1 MADTAATETMVPSKT
16 KRRKS
21 SIGRRLG
28 LLLLVIVL
36 FLFSILLV
44 ITSKVIKSQTTES
57 YYEMA
62 HEIVN
67 GRADEINKWIEVYI
81 NDLKVYSN
89 ADIVSTGDDEQVID
103 WLHDHQQIR
112 NPDYDYM
119 FFCDSEGTSYR
130 DTGLVGGKGALV
142 ERDYYKAMMN
152 ENKNTFVGNVVLSKT
167 SGQYV
172 MPIARAAKNAQGK
185 TFGFFIGML
194 GINALKEEVEQFK
207 IGETGYFLLIDKN
220 GQIVAHRN
228 PDYVLQQIEVI
239 PEVAN
244 LVYSGTGKD
253 KYAEFELDGDKCV
266 AFIAPVA
273 DTGYSIG
280 YIVSLSE
287 VHTATLKT
295 QKVVIVVGLIVA
307 LILAVVFYF
316 ALSRVLARLKKVN
329 VLIKD
334 LSSGDAD
341 LTIRLKIQKQDEIG
355 ELVSGVNMFLEKFH
369 DIMTNIKQSEV
380 ELKDAG
386 NILANEIDTTTSTV
400 AQMSGNI
407 GLVNDQVANQSSVVG
422 NSTTAISEISQN
434 IEYLDNMIQGQASS
448 VVQAS
453 AAVEEMIGNINSVD
467 KSVIKMVEEFTVL
480 ELDTKNGIEKNSSV
494 NGLIQKISEQ
504 SVSMGDANTTIQNIA
519 EQTNLLAM
527 NAAIEAAHAGDA
539 GKGFS
544 VVADEIRKLAET
556 SAEQSN
562 KIGEELSKIQ
572 SGIEQVVSAS
582 SESEKSFQSVSE
594 RINLTAEL
602 ITQIRGAME
611 EQQSGSQQ
619 ILEALQAMNDS
630 TGKVRDAGSEMTR
643 GGESIKGDVSE
654 LRTSMDNI
662 SSAVSDINEGTRYVN
677 ESTQNLRAISTKLR
691 SAIQKISDD
700 VDLFKV

>member
-1 MADTAATETMVPSKT
+1 MQENVKNLKKT
-16 KRRKS
+16 
-21 SIGRRLG
+21 SIGIKMG
-28 LLLLVIVL
+28 LALLFAVL

-44 ITSKVIKSQTTES
+44 ITSMVIKSQTTES

-67 GRADEINKWIEVYI
+67 GRADEINKWIEVYK

-89 ADIVSTGDDEQVID
+89 ADVVKTGDAEQVIE
-103 WLHDHQQIR
+103 WLHDHQNLR

-119 FFCDSEGTSYR
+119 FFCDAEGTSYR
-130 DTGLVGGKGALV
+130 DTGLVGGKGALT
-142 ERDYYKAMMN
+142 ERDYYKAMMK
-152 ENKNTFVGNVVLSKT
+152 EGKEIFVGNVVLSKT

-172 MPIARAAKNAQGK
+172 MPIARAAKDANGK
-185 TFGFFIGML
+185 TFGFFVGML
-194 GINALKEEVEQFK
+194 GINQLKSEVEQFQ
-207 IGETGYFLLIDKN
+207 IGETGYFLLTDIN

-228 PDYVLQQIEVI
+228 PDYVLQQIEAI

-244 LVYSGTGKD
+244 LVYSGDGRD
-253 KYAEFELDGDKCV
+253 RFVELELDGQSCV
-266 AFIAPVA
+266 AFVAPVA

-280 YIVSLSE
+280 YIVSLAQ
-287 VHTATLKT
+287 VHTATTRT
-295 QKVVIVVGLIVA
+295 QRVVIIVGIIVA
-307 LILAVVFYF
+307 IILSVFF
-316 ALSRVLARLKKVN
+316 FLALSRVLARLKKIN
-329 VLIKD
+329 KLIRE

-341 LTIRLKIQKQDEIG
+341 LTVRLDVHNADEIG
-355 ELVSGVNMFLEKFH
+355 ELVIGVNMFLEKFH
-369 DIMTNIKQSEV
+369 QIMTNIKQSEV
-380 ELKDAG
+380 ELNDAG
-386 NILANEIDTTTSTV
+386 GVLANEIENTTSTV
-400 AQMSGNI
+400 SNMSGNI
-407 GLVNDQVANQSSVVG
+407 KVVNTQVSNQSVVVG
-422 NSTTAISEISQN
+422 NSTNAISEISQN
-434 IEYLDNMIQGQASS
+434 IDYLDNMIQGQAST
-448 VVQAS
+448 VVEAS

-480 ELDTKNGIEKNSSV
+480 ELDTKNGIEQNSSV
-494 NGLIQKISEQ
+494 NELIQKISEQ
-504 SVSMGDANTTIQNIA
+504 SVSMVDANTTIQSIA

-527 NAAIEAAHAGDA
+527 NAAIEAAHAGEA

-572 SGIEQVVSAS
+572 SGIEQVVNAS

-594 RINLTAEL
+594 RINLTSEL

-611 EQQSGSQQ
+611 EQQAGSQQ

-630 TGKVRDAGSEMTR
+630 TTKVRDAGNEMTR
-643 GGESIKGDVSE
+643 SGESIKGDVTE
-654 LRTSMDNI
+654 LRNSMDNI
-662 SSAVSDINEGTRYVN
+662 NMAVTDITEGTHYVN
-677 ESTQNLRAISTKLR
+677 ESTGNLREISGKLR
-691 SAIQKISDD
+691 AAIKKISDD

>member
-1 MADTAATETMVPSKT
+1 MTENQSSAIDVTKLRKT
-16 KRRKS
+16 
-21 SIGRRLG
+21 SIGRKMG
-28 LLLLVIVL
+28 FALLLAVL

-44 ITSKVIKSQTTES
+44 ITSLVIKTQTTES
-57 YYEMA
+57 YYEIA

-67 GRADEINKWIEVYI
+67 GRADEINKWIEVYK
-81 NDLKVYSN
+81 NDLKVYSD
-89 ADIVSTGDDEQVID
+89 ADVVKSGDPEAVIE
-103 WLHDHQQIR
+103 WLHNHQNLR

-119 FFCDSEGTSYR
+119 FFCDAEGTSYR

-152 ENKNTFVGNVVLSKT
+152 QGKDIFVGNVVLSKT

-172 MPIARAAKNAQGK
+172 MPIARAAKDANGR
-185 TFGFFIGML
+185 TFGFFVGML
-194 GINALKEEVEQFK
+194 GINQIKNEVEGFQ
-207 IGETGYFLLIDKN
+207 IGETGYFLLTDIN

-239 PEVAN
+239 PEVAK
-244 LVYSGTGKD
+244 LVYSGNGKNS
-253 KYAEFELDGDKCV
+253 YAELTLDGANCV
-266 AFIAPVA
+266 SFVAPVA

-280 YIVSLSE
+280 YIVSLAQ
-287 VHTATLKT
+287 VHTATTKT
-295 QKVVIVVGLIVA
+295 QKVVIIVGIIVA
-307 LILAVVFYF
+307 LVLSIFFFF
-316 ALSRVLARLKKVN
+316 ALSRVLARLKKIN
-329 VLIKD
+329 KLIRD

-341 LTIRLKIQKQDEIG
+341 LTVRLNVRNADEIG
-355 ELVSGVNMFLEKFH
+355 ELVIGVNMFLEKFH
-369 DIMTNIKQSEV
+369 QIMTNIKQSEL
-380 ELKDAG
+380 ELNEAG
-386 NILANEIDTTTSTV
+386 QVLAGEIENTTSTI

-407 GLVNDQVANQSSVVG
+407 GLVNDQVSNQSSVVG
-422 NSTTAISEISQN
+422 NTTNSISEISKN
-434 IEYLDNMIQGQASS
+434 IESLDSMIQGQSS
-448 VVQAS
+448 TVVEAS
-453 AAVEEMIGNINSVD
+453 AAIEEMIGNINSVD
-467 KSVIKMVEEFTVL
+467 KSVIKMVEEFTML
-480 ELDTKNGIEKNSSV
+480 ELDTKNGIEQNSSV

-504 SVSMGDANTTIQNIA
+504 SVSMVDANTTIQSIA

-527 NAAIEAAHAGDA
+527 NAAIEAAHAGEA

-556 SAEQSN
+556 SAEQSG

-572 SGIEQVVSAS
+572 GGIEQVVNAS
-582 SESEKSFQSVSE
+582 SESEKSFQSVST
-594 RINLTAEL
+594 RINLTSEL

-630 TGKVRDAGSEMTR
+630 TSKVRDAGNEMTQ
-643 GGESIKGDVSE
+643 GGDSIKGDVTE

-662 SSAVSDINEGTRYVN
+662 STAVSDINEGTRYVN
-677 ESTQNLRAISTKLR
+677 ESTQNLREISTKLR
-691 SAIQKISDD
+691 DAIKKISDD

>member
-1 MADTAATETMVPSKT
+1 MQQDAKNLRKT
-16 KRRKS
+16 
-21 SIGRRLG
+21 SIGRKMG
-28 LLLLVIVL
+28 LALLFAVL

-44 ITSKVIKSQTTES
+44 ITSRVIKSQTTES

-67 GRADEINKWIEVYI
+67 GRADEINKWIEVYK

-89 ADIVSTGDDEQVID
+89 ADVVKTGDPEQVIE
-103 WLHDHQQIR
+103 WLHNHQQLR

-119 FFCDSEGTSYR
+119 FFCDAEGTSYR
-130 DTGLVGGKGALV
+130 DTGLVGGKGALT
-142 ERDYYKAMMN
+142 ERDYYKAMMK
-152 ENKNTFVGNVVLSKT
+152 EGKEIFVGNVVLSKT

-172 MPIARAAKNAQGK
+172 MPIARAAKDANGK
-185 TFGFFIGML
+185 TFGFFVGML
-194 GINALKEEVEQFK
+194 GINQLKAEVEQFQ
-207 IGETGYFLLIDKN
+207 IGETGYFLLTDIN

-228 PDYVLQQIEVI
+228 PDYVLQQIETI

-244 LVYSGTGKD
+244 LVYSGNGKD
-253 KYAEFELDGDKCV
+253 SYAELELDGQRCV
-266 AFIAPVA
+266 SFVAPVA

-280 YIVSLSE
+280 YIVSLAQ
-287 VHTATLKT
+287 VHTATTRT
-295 QKVVIVVGLIVA
+295 QRVVLIVGIIVA
-307 LILAVVFYF
+307 IILAVFF
-316 ALSRVLARLKKVN
+316 FLALSRVLDRLKKIN
-329 VLIKD
+329 KLIRE

-341 LTIRLKIQKQDEIG
+341 LTVRLQVHNADEIG
-355 ELVSGVNMFLEKFH
+355 ELVIGVNMFLEKFH
-369 DIMTNIKQSEV
+369 QIMTNIKQSEV
-380 ELKDAG
+380 ELNDAG
-386 NILANEIDTTTSTV
+386 GVLANEIENTTSTV
-400 AQMSGNI
+400 SNMSGNI
-407 GLVNDQVANQSSVVG
+407 KVVNNQVSNQSVVVG
-422 NSTTAISEISQN
+422 NSTNAISEISQN
-434 IEYLDNMIQGQASS
+434 IEYLDSMIQGQAST
-448 VVQAS
+448 VVEAS

-480 ELDTKNGIEKNSSV
+480 ELDTKNGIEQNSSV
-494 NGLIQKISEQ
+494 NELIQKISEQ
-504 SVSMGDANTTIQNIA
+504 SVSMVDANTTIQSIA

-527 NAAIEAAHAGDA
+527 NAAIEAAHAGEA

-572 SGIEQVVSAS
+572 SGIQQVVNAS

-594 RINLTAEL
+594 RINLTSEL

-619 ILEALQAMNDS
+619 ILEALQAMNES
-630 TGKVRDAGSEMTR
+630 TSKVRDAGNEMTR
-643 GGESIKGDVSE
+643 SGESIKGDVTE
-654 LRTSMDNI
+654 LRNSMDSIN
-662 SSAVSDINEGTRYVN
+662 SAVTDITEGTHYVN
-677 ESTQNLRAISTKLR
+677 ESTGNLREISGKLR
-691 SAIQKISDD
+691 AAIKKISDD

>member
-1 MADTAATETMVPSKT
+1 MTENQSSAIDVTKLRKT
-16 KRRKS
+16 
-21 SIGRRLG
+21 SIGRKMG
-28 LLLLVIVL
+28 FALLLAVL

-44 ITSKVIKSQTTES
+44 ITSLVIKTQTTES
-57 YYEMA
+57 YYEIA

-67 GRADEINKWIEVYI
+67 GRADEINKWIEVYK
-81 NDLKVYSN
+81 NDLKVYSD
-89 ADIVSTGDDEQVID
+89 ADVVKSGDPEAVIE
-103 WLHDHQQIR
+103 WLHNHQNLR

-119 FFCDSEGTSYR
+119 FFCDAEGTSYR

-152 ENKNTFVGNVVLSKT
+152 QGKDIFVGNVVLSKT

-172 MPIARAAKNAQGK
+172 MPIARAAKDANGR
-185 TFGFFIGML
+185 TFGFFVGML
-194 GINALKEEVEQFK
+194 GINQIKNEVEGFQ
-207 IGETGYFLLIDKN
+207 IGETGYFLLTDIN

-239 PEVAN
+239 PEVAK
-244 LVYSGTGKD
+244 LVYSGNGKNS
-253 KYAEFELDGDKCV
+253 YAELTLDGANCV
-266 AFIAPVA
+266 SFVAPVA

-280 YIVSLSE
+280 YIVSLAQ
-287 VHTATLKT
+287 VHTATTKT
-295 QKVVIVVGLIVA
+295 QKVVIIVGIIVA
-307 LILAVVFYF
+307 LILSIFFFF
-316 ALSRVLARLKKVN
+316 ALSRVLARLKKIN
-329 VLIKD
+329 KLIRD

-341 LTIRLKIQKQDEIG
+341 LTVRLNVRNADEIG
-355 ELVSGVNMFLEKFH
+355 ELVIGVNMFLEKFH
-369 DIMTNIKQSEV
+369 QIMTNIKQSEV
-380 ELKDAG
+380 ELNEAG
-386 NILANEIDTTTSTV
+386 RVLAGEIENTTSTI

-407 GLVNDQVANQSSVVG
+407 GLVNDQVSNQSSVVG
-422 NSTTAISEISQN
+422 NTTNSISEISKN
-434 IEYLDNMIQGQASS
+434 IESLDSMIQGQSS
-448 VVQAS
+448 TVVEAS
-453 AAVEEMIGNINSVD
+453 AAIEEMIGNINSVD
-467 KSVIKMVEEFTVL
+467 KSVIKMVEEFTML
-480 ELDTKNGIEKNSSV
+480 ELDTKNGIEQNSSV

-504 SVSMGDANTTIQNIA
+504 SVSMVDANTTIQSIA

-527 NAAIEAAHAGDA
+527 NAAIEAAHAGEA

-556 SAEQSN
+556 SAEQSG

-572 SGIEQVVSAS
+572 GGIEQVVNAS
-582 SESEKSFQSVSE
+582 SESEKSFQSVST
-594 RINLTAEL
+594 RINLTSEL

-630 TGKVRDAGSEMTR
+630 TSKVRDAGNEMTQ
-643 GGESIKGDVSE
+643 GGDSIKGDVTE

-662 SSAVSDINEGTRYVN
+662 STAVSDINEGTRYVN
-677 ESTQNLRAISTKLR
+677 ESTQNLREISAKLR
-691 SAIQKISDD
+691 VAIKKISDD

>member
-1 MADTAATETMVPSKT
+1 MTENQSSAIDVTKLRKT
-16 KRRKS
+16 
-21 SIGRRLG
+21 SIGRKMG
-28 LLLLVIVL
+28 FALLLAVL

-44 ITSKVIKSQTTES
+44 ITSLVIKTQTTES
-57 YYEMA
+57 YYEIA

-67 GRADEINKWIEVYI
+67 GRADEINKWIEVYK
-81 NDLKVYSN
+81 NDLKVYSD
-89 ADIVSTGDDEQVID
+89 ADVVKSGDPEAIIE
-103 WLHDHQQIR
+103 WLQNHQNLR

-119 FFCDSEGTSYR
+119 FFCDAEGTSYR

-152 ENKNTFVGNVVLSKT
+152 QGKDIFVGNVVLSKT

-172 MPIARAAKNAQGK
+172 MPIARAAKDANGR
-185 TFGFFIGML
+185 TFGFFVGML
-194 GINALKEEVEQFK
+194 GINQIKNEVEGFQ
-207 IGETGYFLLIDKN
+207 IGETGYFLLTDIN

-239 PEVAN
+239 PEVAK
-244 LVYSGTGKD
+244 LVYSGNGKNS
-253 KYAEFELDGDKCV
+253 YAELTLDGTNCV
-266 AFIAPVA
+266 SFVAPVA

-280 YIVSLSE
+280 YIVSLAQ
-287 VHTATLKT
+287 VHTATTKT
-295 QKVVIVVGLIVA
+295 QKVVIIVGIIVA
-307 LILAVVFYF
+307 LVLSIFFFF
-316 ALSRVLARLKKVN
+316 ALSRVLARLKKIN
-329 VLIKD
+329 KLIRD

-341 LTIRLKIQKQDEIG
+341 LTVRLNVRNADEIG
-355 ELVSGVNMFLEKFH
+355 ELVIGVNMFLEKFH
-369 DIMTNIKQSEV
+369 QIMTNIKQSEL
-380 ELKDAG
+380 ELNEAG
-386 NILANEIDTTTSTV
+386 QVLAGEIENTTSTI

-407 GLVNDQVANQSSVVG
+407 GLVNDQVSNQSSVVG
-422 NSTTAISEISQN
+422 NTTNSISEISKN
-434 IEYLDNMIQGQASS
+434 IESLDSMIQGQSS
-448 VVQAS
+448 TVVEAS
-453 AAVEEMIGNINSVD
+453 AAIEEMIGNINSVD
-467 KSVIKMVEEFTVL
+467 KSVIKMVEEFTML
-480 ELDTKNGIEKNSSV
+480 ELDTKNGIEQNSSV

-504 SVSMGDANTTIQNIA
+504 SVSMVDANTTIQSIA

-527 NAAIEAAHAGDA
+527 NAAIEAAHAGEA

-556 SAEQSN
+556 SAEQSG

-572 SGIEQVVSAS
+572 GGIEQVVNAS
-582 SESEKSFQSVSE
+582 SESEKSFQSVST
-594 RINLTAEL
+594 RINLTSEL

-630 TGKVRDAGSEMTR
+630 TSKVRDAGNEMTQ
-643 GGESIKGDVSE
+643 GGDSIKGDVTE

-662 SSAVSDINEGTRYVN
+662 STAVSDINEGTRYVN
-677 ESTQNLRAISTKLR
+677 ESTQNLREISTKLR
-691 SAIQKISDD
+691 DAIKKISDD

>member
-1 MADTAATETMVPSKT
+1 MQQDAKNLRKT
-16 KRRKS
+16 
-21 SIGRRLG
+21 SIGRKMG
-28 LLLLVIVL
+28 LALLVAVL

-44 ITSKVIKSQTTES
+44 ITSRVIKSQTTES

-67 GRADEINKWIEVYI
+67 GRADEINKWIEVYK

-89 ADIVSTGDDEQVID
+89 ADVVKTGDPEQVIE
-103 WLHDHQQIR
+103 WLHNHQQLR

-119 FFCDSEGTSYR
+119 FFCDAEGTSYR
-130 DTGLVGGKGALV
+130 DTGLVGGKGALT
-142 ERDYYKAMMN
+142 ERDYYKAMMK
-152 ENKNTFVGNVVLSKT
+152 EGKEIFVGNVVLSKT

-172 MPIARAAKNAQGK
+172 MPIARAAKDANGK
-185 TFGFFIGML
+185 AFGFFVGML
-194 GINALKEEVEQFK
+194 GINQLKAEVEQFQ
-207 IGETGYFLLIDKN
+207 IGETGYFLLTDIN

-228 PDYVLQQIEVI
+228 PDYVLQQIETI

-244 LVYSGTGKD
+244 LVYSGNGKD
-253 KYAEFELDGDKCV
+253 SYAELELDGQRCV
-266 AFIAPVA
+266 SFVAPVA

-280 YIVSLSE
+280 YIVSLAQ
-287 VHTATLKT
+287 VHTATTRT
-295 QKVVIVVGLIVA
+295 QRVVLIVGIIVA
-307 LILAVVFYF
+307 IILAVFF
-316 ALSRVLARLKKVN
+316 FLALSRVLDRLKKIN
-329 VLIKD
+329 KLIRE

-341 LTIRLKIQKQDEIG
+341 LTVRLQVHNADEIG
-355 ELVSGVNMFLEKFH
+355 ELVIGVNMFLEKFH
-369 DIMTNIKQSEV
+369 QIMTNIKQSEV
-380 ELKDAG
+380 ELNDAG
-386 NILANEIDTTTSTV
+386 GVLANEIENTTSTV
-400 AQMSGNI
+400 SNMSGNI
-407 GLVNDQVANQSSVVG
+407 KVVNNQVSNQSVVVG
-422 NSTTAISEISQN
+422 NSTNAISEISQN
-434 IEYLDNMIQGQASS
+434 IEYLDSMIQGQAST
-448 VVQAS
+448 VVEAS

-480 ELDTKNGIEKNSSV
+480 ELDTKNGIEQNSSV
-494 NGLIQKISEQ
+494 NELIQKISEQ
-504 SVSMGDANTTIQNIA
+504 SVSMVDANTTIQSIA

-527 NAAIEAAHAGDA
+527 NAAIEAAHAGEA

-572 SGIEQVVSAS
+572 SGIQQVVNAS

-594 RINLTAEL
+594 RINLTSEL

-619 ILEALQAMNDS
+619 ILEALQAMNES
-630 TGKVRDAGSEMTR
+630 TSKVRDAGNEMTR
-643 GGESIKGDVSE
+643 SGESIKGDVTE
-654 LRTSMDNI
+654 LRNSMDSIN
-662 SSAVSDINEGTRYVN
+662 SAVTDITEGTHYVN
-677 ESTQNLRAISTKLR
+677 ESTGNLREISGKLR
-691 SAIQKISDD
+691 AAIKKISDD

>member
-1 MADTAATETMVPSKT
+1 MTENQSSAIDVTKLRKT
-16 KRRKS
+16 
-21 SIGRRLG
+21 SIGRKMG
-28 LLLLVIVL
+28 FALLLAVL

-44 ITSKVIKSQTTES
+44 ITSLVIKTQTTES
-57 YYEMA
+57 YYEIA

-67 GRADEINKWIEVYI
+67 GRADEINKWIEVYK
-81 NDLKVYSN
+81 NDLKVYSD
-89 ADIVSTGDDEQVID
+89 ADVVKSGDPEAVIE
-103 WLHDHQQIR
+103 WLHNHQNLR

-119 FFCDSEGTSYR
+119 FFCDAEGTSYR

-152 ENKNTFVGNVVLSKT
+152 QGKDIFVGNVVLSKT

-172 MPIARAAKNAQGK
+172 MPIARAAKDANGR
-185 TFGFFIGML
+185 TFGFFVGML
-194 GINALKEEVEQFK
+194 GINQIKNEVEGFQ
-207 IGETGYFLLIDKN
+207 IGETGYFLLTDIN

-239 PEVAN
+239 PEVAK
-244 LVYSGTGKD
+244 LVYSGNGKNS
-253 KYAEFELDGDKCV
+253 YAELTLDGANCV
-266 AFIAPVA
+266 SFVAPVA

-280 YIVSLSE
+280 YIVSLAQ
-287 VHTATLKT
+287 VHTATTKT
-295 QKVVIVVGLIVA
+295 QKVVIIVGIIVA
-307 LILAVVFYF
+307 LILSIFFFF
-316 ALSRVLARLKKVN
+316 ALSRVLARLKKIN
-329 VLIKD
+329 KLIRD

-341 LTIRLKIQKQDEIG
+341 LTVRLNVRNADEIG
-355 ELVSGVNMFLEKFH
+355 ELVIGVNMFLEKFH
-369 DIMTNIKQSEV
+369 QIMTNIKQSEV
-380 ELKDAG
+380 ELNEAG
-386 NILANEIDTTTSTV
+386 RVLAGEIENTTSTI

-407 GLVNDQVANQSSVVG
+407 GLVNDQVSNQSSVVG
-422 NSTTAISEISQN
+422 NTTNSISEISKN
-434 IEYLDNMIQGQASS
+434 IESLDSMIQGQSS
-448 VVQAS
+448 TVVEAS
-453 AAVEEMIGNINSVD
+453 AAIEEMIGNINSVD
-467 KSVIKMVEEFTVL
+467 KSVIKMVEEFTML
-480 ELDTKNGIEKNSSV
+480 ELDTKNGIEQNSSV

-504 SVSMGDANTTIQNIA
+504 SVSMVDANTTIQSIA

-527 NAAIEAAHAGDA
+527 NAAIEAAHAGEA

-556 SAEQSN
+556 SAEQSG

-572 SGIEQVVSAS
+572 GGIEQVVNAS
-582 SESEKSFQSVSE
+582 SESEKSFQSVST
-594 RINLTAEL
+594 RINLTSEL

-630 TGKVRDAGSEMTR
+630 TSKVRDAGNEMTQ
-643 GGESIKGDVSE
+643 GGDSIKGDVTE

-662 SSAVSDINEGTRYVN
+662 STAVSDINEGTRYVN
-677 ESTQNLRAISTKLR
+677 ESTQNLREISTKLR
-691 SAIQKISDD
+691 DAIKKISDD

>member
-1 MADTAATETMVPSKT
+1 METKDISKLKKT
-16 KRRKS
+16 
-21 SIGRRLG
+21 SIGRKLGLG
-28 LLLLVIVL
+28 LLFAVL

-44 ITSKVIKSQTTES
+44 ITSIVIKSQTTES

-62 HEIVN
+62 NEIVD
-67 GRADEINKWIEVYI
+67 GRADEINKWIEIYK
-81 NDLKVYSN
+81 NDLKVYSD
-89 ADIVSTGDDEQVID
+89 ADVVKTGDPAAVIE
-103 WLHDHQQIR
+103 WLHAHQNLR

-119 FFCDSEGTSYR
+119 FFCDAEGTSFR
-130 DTGLVGGKGALV
+130 DTGLVGGKGALT
-142 ERDYYKAMMN
+142 ERDYYKAMMR
-152 ENKNTFVGNVVLSKT
+152 EGKDIFVGNVVLSKT

-172 MPIARAAKNAQGK
+172 MPIARAAKDASGR
-185 TFGFFIGML
+185 TFGFFVGML
-194 GINALKEEVEQFK
+194 GINQIKNEVEQFQ
-207 IGETGYFLLIDKN
+207 IGETGYFLLTDKN

-228 PDYVLQQIEVI
+228 PDYVLQQIDVI
-239 PEVAN
+239 PSVAELLKN
-244 LVYSGTGKD
+244 HSKQFV
-253 KYAEFELDGDKCV
+253 EFNLDGNKCV
-266 AFIAPVA
+266 SFVSEVA

-280 YIVSLSE
+280 YIVSLGQ
-287 VHTATLKT
+287 VHTATTKT
-295 QKVVIVVGLIVA
+295 QKVIIILGIIVA
-307 LILAVVFYF
+307 FILF
-316 ALSRVLARLKKVN
+316 AFFVLSLNRVLARLKKIN
-329 VLIKD
+329 KLIRE

-341 LTIRLKIQKQDEIG
+341 LTVRLKVNNADEIG
-355 ELVSGVNMFLEKFH
+355 ELVIGVNMFLEKFH
-369 DIMTNIKQSEV
+369 QIMTNIKQSEV
-380 ELKDAG
+380 ELNEAG
-386 NILANEIDTTTSTV
+386 QVLTSEIENTTSTI

-407 GLVNDQVANQSSVVG
+407 GLVNDQVSNQSSVVG

-434 IEYLDNMIQGQASS
+434 IEYLDSMIQGQASS

-480 ELDTKNGIEKNSSV
+480 ELDTKNGIEQNSSV

-504 SVSMGDANTTIQNIA
+504 SVSMVDANTTIQSIA

-527 NAAIEAAHAGDA
+527 NAAIEAAHAGEA

-556 SAEQSN
+556 SAEQSG

-572 SGIEQVVSAS
+572 HGIEQVVNAS
-582 SESEKSFQSVSE
+582 SESEKSFQSVST
-594 RINLTAEL
+594 RINLTSEL

-630 TGKVRDAGSEMTR
+630 TSKVRDAGNEMTR
-643 GGESIKGDVSE
+643 SGDSIKGDVTE
-654 LRTSMDNI
+654 LRTSMDSI

-677 ESTQNLRAISTKLR
+677 DSTQNLSEISAKLR
-691 SAIQKISDD
+691 AAIKKISDD

>member
-1 MADTAATETMVPSKT
+1 MTENQSSAIDVTKLRKT
-16 KRRKS
+16 
-21 SIGRRLG
+21 SIGRKMG
-28 LLLLVIVL
+28 FALLLAVL

-44 ITSKVIKSQTTES
+44 ITSLVIKTQTTES
-57 YYEMA
+57 YYEIA

-67 GRADEINKWIEVYI
+67 GRADEINKWIEVYK
-81 NDLKVYSN
+81 NDLKVYSD
-89 ADIVSTGDDEQVID
+89 ADVVKSGDPEAVIE
-103 WLHDHQQIR
+103 WLHNHQNLR

-119 FFCDSEGTSYR
+119 FFCDAEGTSYR

-152 ENKNTFVGNVVLSKT
+152 QGKDIFVGNVVLSKT

-172 MPIARAAKNAQGK
+172 MPIARAAKDANGR
-185 TFGFFIGML
+185 TFGFFVGML
-194 GINALKEEVEQFK
+194 GINQIKNEVEGFQ
-207 IGETGYFLLIDKN
+207 IGETGYFLLTDIN

-239 PEVAN
+239 PEVAK
-244 LVYSGTGKD
+244 LVYSGNGKNS
-253 KYAEFELDGDKCV
+253 YAELTLDGANCV
-266 AFIAPVA
+266 SFVAPVA

-280 YIVSLSE
+280 YIVSLAQ
-287 VHTATLKT
+287 VHTATTKT
-295 QKVVIVVGLIVA
+295 QKVVIIVGIIVA
-307 LILAVVFYF
+307 LILSIFF
-316 ALSRVLARLKKVN
+316 FLALSRVLARLKKIN
-329 VLIKD
+329 KLIRD

-341 LTIRLKIQKQDEIG
+341 LTVRLNVRNADEIG
-355 ELVSGVNMFLEKFH
+355 ELVIGVNMFLEKFH
-369 DIMTNIKQSEV
+369 QIMTNIKQSEV
-380 ELKDAG
+380 ELNEAG
-386 NILANEIDTTTSTV
+386 RVLAGEIENTTSTI

-407 GLVNDQVANQSSVVG
+407 GLVNDQVSNQSSVVG
-422 NSTTAISEISQN
+422 NTTNSISEISKN
-434 IEYLDNMIQGQASS
+434 IESLDSMIQGQSS
-448 VVQAS
+448 TVVEAS
-453 AAVEEMIGNINSVD
+453 ASIEEMIGNINSVD
-467 KSVIKMVEEFTVL
+467 KSVIKMVEEFTML
-480 ELDTKNGIEKNSSV
+480 ELDTKNGIEQNSSV

-504 SVSMGDANTTIQNIA
+504 SVSMVDANTTIQSIA

-527 NAAIEAAHAGDA
+527 NAAIEAAHAGEA

-556 SAEQSN
+556 SAEQSG

-572 SGIEQVVSAS
+572 GGIEQVVNAS
-582 SESEKSFQSVSE
+582 SESEKSFQSVST
-594 RINLTAEL
+594 RINLTSEL

-630 TGKVRDAGSEMTR
+630 TSKVRDAGNEMTQ
-643 GGESIKGDVSE
+643 GGDSIKGDVTE

-662 SSAVSDINEGTRYVN
+662 STAVSDINEGTRYVN
-677 ESTQNLRAISTKLR
+677 ESTQNLREISTKLR
-691 SAIQKISDD
+691 DAIKKISDD

>member
-1 MADTAATETMVPSKT
+1 MEQQDFTKLRKT
-16 KRRKS
+16 
-21 SIGRRLG
+21 SIGRKMG
-28 LLLLVIVL
+28 LALMLAVL

-67 GRADEINKWIEVYI
+67 GRADEINKWIEVYT
-81 NDLKVYSN
+81 NDLKVYSE
-89 ADIVSTGDDEQVID
+89 ADVIQAGDDEEIID
-103 WLHDHQQIR
+103 WLHNHQNLR

-119 FFCDSEGTSYR
+119 FYCDSEGTSYR

-142 ERDYYKAMMN
+142 ERDYYKAMMK
-152 ENKNTFVGNVVLSKT
+152 EGKDIFVGNVVLSKT

-172 MPIARAAKNAQGK
+172 MPIARAAKDANGK

-194 GINALKEEVEQFK
+194 GINALKEEVEQFQ
-207 IGETGYFLLIDKN
+207 IGETGYFLLVDKN

-239 PEVAN
+239 PEIAN

-253 KYAEFELDGDKCV
+253 SYAELELDGTKV
-266 AFIAPVA
+266 VSFVAPVA

-280 YIVSLSE
+280 YIVSLSQI
-287 VHTATLKT
+287 HTATTKT
-295 QKVVIVVGLIVA
+295 QKVVMIVGIIVA
-307 LILAVVFYF
+307 LILAVFFV
-316 ALSRVLARLKKVN
+316 LSLNRVLARLKKIN
-329 VLIKD
+329 KLIRE

-341 LTIRLKIQKQDEIG
+341 LTVRLKVQNADEIG
-355 ELVSGVNMFLEKFH
+355 ELVIGVNMFLEKFH
-369 DIMTNIKQSEV
+369 DIMSNIKQSEV
-380 ELKDAG
+380 ELTEAG
-386 NILANEIDTTTSTV
+386 QVLANEIENTTSTV
-400 AQMSGNI
+400 SQMSGNI
-407 GLVNDQVANQSSVVG
+407 NLVNNQVANQSTAVG
-422 NSTTAISEISQN
+422 NSTNAITEISNN
-434 IEYLDNMIQGQASS
+434 IEYLDSMIQGQAST
-448 VVQAS
+448 VVEAS

-480 ELDTKNGIEKNSSV
+480 ELDTKNGIEQNSSV
-494 NGLIQKISEQ
+494 NELIQKISEQ
-504 SVSMGDANTTIQNIA
+504 SVSMVDANTTIQSIA

-527 NAAIEAAHAGDA
+527 NAAIEAAHAGEA

-572 SGIEQVVSAS
+572 NGIEHVVSAS
-582 SESEKSFQSVSE
+582 SESEKSFQSVST
-594 RINLTAEL
+594 RINLTSEL

-611 EQQSGSQQ
+611 EQQAGSQQ
-619 ILEALQAMNDS
+619 ILEALQAMNES
-630 TGKVRDAGSEMTR
+630 TTKVRDAGNEMTR
-643 GGESIKGDVSE
+643 SGETIKGDVTE
-654 LRTSMDNI
+654 LRSSMSNI
-662 SSAVSDINEGTRYVN
+662 SSAVSDINEGTHYVN
-677 ESTQNLRAISTKLR
+677 ESTGNLRTISTKLR
-691 SAIQKISDD
+691 AAIQKISDD
-700 VDLFKV
+700 VGLFKV

>member
-1 MADTAATETMVPSKT
+1 MSDMDETIQTTSPLRKT
-16 KRRKS
+16 

-28 LLLLVIVL
+28 LVLLLAVL
-36 FLFSILLV
+36 FLFSILLI
-44 ITSKVIKSQTTES
+44 ITSSVIKSQTTES
-57 YYEMA
+57 YYEVA

-67 GRADEINKWIEVYI
+67 GRADEINKWIEVYK

-89 ADIVSTGDDEQVID
+89 ADVIQTGDDQEVIE
-103 WLHDHQQIR
+103 WLHNHQQLR

-119 FFCDSEGTSYR
+119 FYCDSEGTSFR

-142 ERDYYKAMMN
+142 ERDYYKAMMK
-152 ENKNTFVGNVVLSKT
+152 EGKDIFVGNVVLSKT

-172 MPIARAAKNAQGK
+172 MPIARAAKDSRGR
-185 TFGFFIGML
+185 TFGFFVGML
-194 GINALKEEVEQFK
+194 GINQLKAEVEQFQ

-228 PDYVLQQIEVI
+228 PDYVLQQIEII
-239 PEVAN
+239 PEVAH

-253 KYAEFELDGDKCV
+253 SFAELELDGEKCV
-266 AFIAPVA
+266 AFVAPVA

-280 YIVSLSE
+280 YIVTLSQ
-287 VHTATLKT
+287 VHTATTKT
-295 QKVVIVVGLIVA
+295 QKVVVVVGVIVA
-307 LILAVVFYF
+307 LLLTVFIILA
-316 ALSRVLARLKKVN
+316 LNRVLSRLKKIN
-329 VLIKD
+329 KLIQE

-341 LTIRLKIQKQDEIG
+341 LTVRLTVQKRDEIG
-355 ELVSGVNMFLEKFH
+355 ELVYGVNMFLEKFH
-369 DIMTNIKQSEV
+369 QIMSNIKQSEV

-386 NILANEIDTTTSTV
+386 EVLAGEIENTTSTI

-407 GLVNDQVANQSSVVG
+407 GLVNNQVSNQSSVVE

-434 IEYLDNMIQGQASS
+434 IEYLDSMIQGQASS

-480 ELDTKNGIEKNSSV
+480 ELDTKNGIEQNSSV

-519 EQTNLLAM
+519 EQTNLLDM

-572 SGIEQVVSAS
+572 NGISQVVTAS
-582 SESEKSFQSVSE
+582 SESEKSFQAVSE
-594 RINLTAEL
+594 RINLTSEL

-630 TGKVRDAGSEMTR
+630 TSKVRDAGNEMTR
-643 GGESIKGDVSE
+643 GGDSIKGDVTE
-654 LRTSMDNI
+654 LRSSMDNI
-662 SSAVSDINEGTRYVN
+662 STAVSDINEGTQYVN
-677 ESTQNLRAISTKLR
+677 ESTENLRNISSKLR
-691 SAIQKISDD
+691 AAIQKISDD